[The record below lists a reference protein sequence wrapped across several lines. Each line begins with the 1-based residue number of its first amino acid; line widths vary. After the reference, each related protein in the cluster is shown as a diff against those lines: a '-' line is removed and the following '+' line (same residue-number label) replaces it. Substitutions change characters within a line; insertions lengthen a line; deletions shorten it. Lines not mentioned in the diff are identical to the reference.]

1 MLMKYLKVERFQKGS
16 QVAGRQQARR
26 KLQYDRTEKK
36 QLSIENLPKLLTLP
50 LDLQTHA
57 SDQRL

>member
-1 MLMKYLKVERFQKGS
+1 MRHPKAERFEKGS

-26 KLQYDRTEKK
+26 KLQYNRTEKK
-36 QLSIENLPKLLTLP
+36 QLPIENLPKLLKLP
-50 LDLQTHA
+50 PDLQTHA